1 MNAHSGCSDE
11 SLLHFLHGELSRT
24 ARLRRIL
31 HLAGCPACRERL
43 RQFTTLSKKLAVG
56 LAQPG
61 GTPRCLRRTTKAPA
75 LPAPLWV
82 ISALVLVILGSVG
95 TLTWQWRKANP
106 MFPAAAATT
115 LPECAEG
122 CETDCTP
129 AAPQPARKSTRL

>member
-1 MNAHSGCSDE
+1 MTAHSPCNDE
-11 SLLHFLHGELSRT
+11 SLLLFLHGELSRT
-24 ARLRRIL
+24 ARLRQAL

-43 RQFTTLSKKLAVG
+43 RQFTSISTKLATG
-56 LAQPG
+56 LVQPG
-61 GTPRCLRRTTKAPA
+61 EVPRLRATKSPV

-106 MFPAAAATT
+106 TYNLA

-122 CETDCTP
+122 CEIDCMP
-129 AAPQPARKSTRL
+129 AASQLKKP